1 MFIIEDHTL
10 TVKGRTANAM
20 YNQYNIIRIRSPH
33 LFPIFYRMFCSRPGG
48 VGVCCNGGF
57 HAAIQK
63 QPIENRE
70 QIRRSNFN

>member
-20 YNQYNIIRIRSPH
+20 YNQYNIIKIRSPH

-48 VGVCCNGGF
+48 VGGVAMG
-57 HAAIQK
+57 ASTQRLQK